1 MKLRIILTI
10 INTYLC
16 CPHIVTIFR
25 KVAKVLQDDEKSK
38 KRKSD
43 SPISDLVAPED
54 VVKEKRSVM
63 TSPVAVQSTSAQTE
77 NAAPD
82 GGPADEGETII
93 NCVC

>member
-1 MKLRIILTI
+1 M
-10 INTYLC
+10 
-16 CPHIVTIFR
+16 
-25 KVAKVLQDDEKSK
+25 QDDEKSK

-63 TSPVAVQSTSAQTE
+63 TSPVAVQSTSAQTD

-82 GGPADEGETII
+82 GGPADEGETLIVYVKI
-93 NCVC
+93 NEPHVNRSHM